1 MFQGDLSMLDNHTE
15 KKKPAGDEDKQH
27 RLKNPVRPHIMQ
39 EKEPES
45 VKPLPDESEM
55 PEDEI
60 IGLPEE
66 WIVGADGP
74 HEILSEKPADPPML
88 ARPKIL
94 SAVKGAMKGAHMP
107 KPDFPKPFRRPQIL
121 PDPVPAE
128 QSVTTDARNPAP
140 FIVDEPAVT
149 PKETALSRRNSPV
162 LQKLRKKSTSC
173 CEFLPCLRYP
183 SCFFATG
190 SKEACRT
197 KNNTRRTAGQQEE
210 RCV

>member
-1 MFQGDLSMLDNHTE
+1 MLDNHTE

-27 RLKNPVRPHIMQ
+27 RLKNPVRPHIVQ

-88 ARPKIL
+88 PRPKIL

-140 FIVDEPAVT
+140 FIIDEPSVT
-149 PKETALSRRNSPV
+149 PKELPPV
-162 LQKLRKKSTSC
+162 EGIPPYCKNCGKKVPPVANFCPACGIPLASLQPVQKRPFERKTTPAERPVSRKKGAY
-173 CEFLPCLRYP
+173 R
-183 SCFFATG
+183 
-190 SKEACRT
+190 K
-197 KNNTRRTAGQQEE
+197 
-210 RCV
+210 